1 MDRRPGIEYADLTD
15 IGCQREQ
22 NEDSSGY
29 WEPNS
34 EDGLERRG
42 RLAVIADGMGGY
54 EGGQE
59 ASRIAVQTICDTY
72 ANTPVLDHQVALL
85 SSIREAHERIQ
96 KYALEHPEFFG
107 MGTTCTAICIV
118 REHLHYAHV
127 GDSRLYLVRKGV
139 ISQLTQD
146 HSYVARLVLL
156 GTIRPEEAETHPQR
170 HILTSALGVGQQPL
184 VDTPAAPLTLESGD
198 VLLLCTDGLWGI
210 VSDQELRDFVN
221 AGSASQACQELVRLA
236 KERGGPDNITVQ
248 VLRIAENGA
257 GGAS

>member
-15 IGCQREQ
+15 IGCQRAQ

-118 REHLHYAHV
+118 REQLHYAHV
-127 GDSRLYLVRKGV
+127 GDSRLYLVRNGV
-139 ISQLTQD
+139 ISQLTHD
-146 HSYVARLVLL
+146 HSYVARLVLS
-156 GTIRPEEAETHPQR
+156 GAIRPEEAETHPQR
-170 HILTSALGVGQQPL
+170 HILTAALGVGEELL
-184 VDTPAAPLTLESGD
+184 VDSPSTPLELDPGD

-210 VSDQELRDFVN
+210 VKDEELKDLAA
-221 AGSASQACQELVRLA
+221 AGSASEACQELVQLA
-236 KERGGPDNITVQ
+236 RDRGGPDNITVQ
-248 VLRIAENGA
+248 VLRIPENGIPR
-257 GGAS
+257 G